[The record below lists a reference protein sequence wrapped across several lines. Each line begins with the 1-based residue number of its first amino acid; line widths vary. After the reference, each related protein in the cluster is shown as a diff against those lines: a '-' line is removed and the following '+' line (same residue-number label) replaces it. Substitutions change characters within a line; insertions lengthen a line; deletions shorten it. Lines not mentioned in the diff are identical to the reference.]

1 MTEVN
6 NLTNIAREIVS
17 KLDAED
23 KKSDGKIEASIWNKF
38 VCHKQGKEI
47 NNYINT
53 ENAVKSVITYIKRE
67 AAKTGQRIEDIAN
80 QWLGKPVGETD
91 NTKIDTQNTKTDNE
105 LGISYIDVKSL
116 VVPYGLDLDE
126 YTDRITQNPEY
137 WEKTKEKFAEVFDDS
152 CKFLLDVA
160 ENNYRYEI
168 TKGCEHQPQ
177 RGQEGNYTAKLADG
191 RTIEVSLARGRHEIY
206 IANISIYDD
215 KKGTYFSMQG
225 DTLFIDSGEDSG
237 TVQGYKAKDNPE
249 IDTLA
254 TDARKLIEK
263 IFGEEIKK
271 DFGDN
276 VEYEW

>member
-38 VCHKQGKEI
+38 VCHKQGNEI
-47 NNYINT
+47 NNFINT

-80 QWLGKPVGETD
+80 QWLGKSVEETD
-91 NTKIDTQNTKTDNE
+91 KSQINTQNTKLDSK

-116 VVPYGLDLDE
+116 IGPYGGEDYLNRME
-126 YTDRITQNPEY
+126 QNHED
-137 WEKTKEKFAEVFDDS
+137 WDKAKEKFADIFDDS
-152 CKFLLDVA
+152 CKLLLDVA

-168 TKGCEHQPQ
+168 TKGCEHNLQW
-177 RGQEGNYTAKLADG
+177 GKEDNYTAKLADG
-191 RTIEVSLARGRHEIY
+191 RTIEVFLGSQSNGDKY
-206 IANISIYDD
+206 IVGIFIFDD
-215 KKGTYFSMQG
+215 KKGTSLSMQG
-225 DTLFIDSGEDSG
+225 SALFITSGEDKGAIPS
-237 TVQGYKAKDNPE
+237 
-249 IDTLA
+249 
-254 TDARKLIEK
+254 TDADKDLANDMRKLVEK
-263 IFGEEIKK
+263 IFGETIKK

-276 VEYEW
+276 VEYEC